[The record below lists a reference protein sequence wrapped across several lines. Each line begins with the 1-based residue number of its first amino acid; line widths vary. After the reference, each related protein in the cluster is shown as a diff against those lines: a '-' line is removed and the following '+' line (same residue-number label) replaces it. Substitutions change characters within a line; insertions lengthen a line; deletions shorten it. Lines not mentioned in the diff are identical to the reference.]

1 MKITQEELTRMRDA
15 ASRGQASPRDMRRV
29 LDALDAS
36 EAETAW
42 LSRCLAGACVK
53 NRSGRCFLDG
63 VSPCDAVVYRNLS
76 FIMAHKRP
84 TSRNLNLGGRS
95 QP

>member
-36 EAETAW
+36 EAEAAW
-42 LSRCLAGACVK
+42 LSECLAGACVK

-63 VSPCDAVVYRNLS
+63 VCPHVMLSCTEISPSLWRISAQQAV
-76 FIMAHKRP
+76 I
-84 TSRNLNLGGRS
+84 
-95 QP
+95 